1 VNIPNKLPEPPDL
14 IDVVGAP
21 GPELARYLIR
31 KLSLAQSIA
40 EQRRRPNSAQEAA

>member
-1 VNIPNKLPEPPDL
+1 VNIPNKLSEPPDL

-31 KLSLAQSIA
+31 KLSLAHVA